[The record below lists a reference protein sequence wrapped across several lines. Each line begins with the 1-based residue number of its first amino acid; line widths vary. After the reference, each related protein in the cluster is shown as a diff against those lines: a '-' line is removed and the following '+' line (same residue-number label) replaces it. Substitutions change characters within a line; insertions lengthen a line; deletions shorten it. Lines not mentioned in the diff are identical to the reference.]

1 MAGSII
7 STITMFTSEWVTLL
21 AIFLCAVVFVLSQ
34 KELREKV
41 WKKLCFWDGLK
52 KGKPEFLNRLEKPGS
67 DPRMKQLK
75 ELKKAGLLSE
85 EEYEEKR
92 RELQRR

>member
-7 STITMFTSEWVTLL
+7 STITMFTSKWVTLL
-21 AIFLCAVVFVLSQ
+21 ALFLCAVVFVLSQ

-41 WKKLCFWDGLK
+41 WKKLCFWDRWQQGAPGFQDRK
-52 KGKPEFLNRLEKPGS
+52 EKPGA
-67 DPRMKQLK
+67 DPRLKQLK
-75 ELKKAGLLSE
+75 ELKKAGLLSA

>member
-21 AIFLCAVVFVLSQ
+21 ALFLCAVVFVLSQ
-34 KELREKV
+34 KELRERI
-41 WKKLCFWDGLK
+41 WKKICFWNRPK
-52 KGKPEFLNRLEKPGS
+52 KMKTSS
-67 DPRMKQLK
+67 DPRLKQLK
-75 ELKKAGLLSE
+75 ELKRAGLLSD

-92 RELQRR
+92 QELQRR

>member
-21 AIFLCAVVFVLSQ
+21 AIFLCAAVFVLSQ

-41 WKKLCFWDGLK
+41 WKKLCFWDRP
-52 KGKPEFLNRLEKPGS
+52 KGKKTGP
-67 DPRMKQLK
+67 DPRLKQLK
-75 ELKKAGLLSE
+75 ELKSAGLLSE

-92 RELQRR
+92 QELQRR

>member
-21 AIFLCAVVFVLSQ
+21 ALFLCMVVFVLSQ
-34 KELREKV
+34 KELRERV
-41 WKKLCFWDGLK
+41 WKRICFWNRPRK
-52 KGKPEFLNRLEKPGS
+52 TKGSS
-67 DPRMKQLK
+67 DPKLKQLK
-75 ELKKAGLLSE
+75 ELKEAGLLSG